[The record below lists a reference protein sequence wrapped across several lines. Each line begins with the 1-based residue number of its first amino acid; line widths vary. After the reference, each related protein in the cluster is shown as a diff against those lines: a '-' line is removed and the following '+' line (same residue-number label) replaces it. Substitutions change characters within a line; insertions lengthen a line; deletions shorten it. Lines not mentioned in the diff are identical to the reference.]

1 MTISGSWTA
10 ARTSSSMPSDGV
22 RPPSANAAFSSSRSA
37 PPAWAVSASSTEAT
51 ATSSSTRG
59 AGVGAI
65 GRLVLRGILFLAQG
79 AAGEQDGH
87 DDADADEAEHGED
100 QQDDDLLQAEVEER
114 EHV

>member
-22 RPPSANAAFSSSRSA
+22 RPPSAKAAFSSSRSA
-37 PPAWAVSASSTEAT
+37 PPASAVSASSTEAT

-65 GRLVLRGILFLAQG
+65 GRLLLRGVPLLAEG
-79 AAGEQDGH
+79 AGGVQDGH
-87 DDADADEAEHGED
+87 DDTDAAEAEHGED
-100 QQDDDLLQAEVEER
+100 QQDDDLLQ
-114 EHV
+114 